1 MPPVYIQVAC
11 KDPLHDDEL
20 IYEKALRAH
29 GVKIKLNVY
38 PGLPHGFEAIFRDLE
53 VSRKSMMDTLMGIGW
68 LTRREVDVVLCERL
82 VEESYRFSVRVM

>member
-1 MPPVYIQVAC
+1 MPPVYIQVAG
-11 KDPLHDDEL
+11 KDPLRDDGL

-29 GVKIKLNVY
+29 GVKTKLDVY

-68 LTRREVDVVLCERL
+68 LTGKEVDVVLCERL